1 MYCVSTLFMRFRE
14 YLPYYKRNLKVAG
27 PIVLSQVG
35 VALTQLVDTFMV
47 SQLGTI
53 ELAAVSFASSVA
65 LMGFLFVNGLL
76 MGVTPIVGQT
86 YTSNEVGDKEAK
98 IGRIGQIFQNQML
111 LAVVSSVLML
121 GLLLVV
127 EKFLSNM
134 GQDEAVV
141 KCAIPYYIVLVIS
154 VLPNTL
160 FMAGK
165 QFLEGLGN
173 TSVAMGITI
182 IANLVNILFNYF
194 LIYGKC
200 GFPEMGV
207 LGAGVATLISRVVM
221 PIMLFVVMYYRK
233 EWWVY
238 CQRFRISLFAWR
250 EVKDILVVG
259 LPIAAHILMEMS
271 AFSFSGIM
279 MGWLGAAALASH
291 QIASQMSNLLF
302 MVVLGISA
310 ATTIRV
316 SHQYGAKDYKAM
328 RMAANASIHLCLCA
342 NFVMGTLLI
351 LFRENITMLFS
362 EDLEVIRL
370 GSQVLVMAGV
380 FQLSDGMQ
388 AVGAGILRGLKDVKI
403 TMYVAFLSYLVI
415 NLPLGYVMAF
425 VVGLGAPGVWIGFIG
440 GLSVAAILFRIRY
453 LRDFRMIMGNE
464 ELGIR
469 S

>member
-1 MYCVSTLFMRFRE
+1 MSFRD
-14 YLPYYKRNLKVAG
+14 YIPYYKRNLKVAG

-47 SQLGTI
+47 SRLGTV
-53 ELAAVSFASSVA
+53 ELAAVSFASSVS
-65 LMGFLFVNGLL
+65 LLGFIFVNGLL
-76 MGVTPIVGQT
+76 MGVTPIVGQI
-86 YTSNEVGDKEAK
+86 YASNEVGSKEEK
-98 IGRIGQIFQNQML
+98 RRRIGQILQNQML

-121 GLLLVV
+121 GVLFAVRYLL
-127 EKFLSNM
+127 SYM
-134 GQDEAVV
+134 GQDVEVV
-141 KCAIPYYIVLVIS
+141 ECAIPYFIVLS
-154 VLPNTL
+154 VSILPNTL

-165 QFLEGLGN
+165 QFLEGIGN
-173 TSVAMGITI
+173 TSVAMIITI
-182 IANLVNILFNYF
+182 IANLVNVLFNYF
-194 LIYGKC
+194 LIFGKC
-200 GFPEMGV
+200 GFPEMGI
-207 LGAGVATLISRVVM
+207 LGAGVATLISRIVM
-221 PIMLFVVMYYRK
+221 PFMLFAVMYWHK
-233 EWWVY
+233 EWWAY
-238 CQRFRISLFAWR
+238 CQEFKLKLFSWL
-250 EVKDILVVG
+250 EVKGILVVG
-259 LPIAAHILMEMS
+259 FPIAAHILMEMS
-271 AFSFSGIM
+271 AFALSGIM

-316 SHQYGAKDYKAM
+316 SHQYGAKDYNAM

-342 NFVMGTLLI
+342 NFVMGALLI
-351 LFRENITMLFS
+351 FFREDIAMLFS
-362 EDLEVIRL
+362 SDPEVIRL
-370 GSQVLVMAGV
+370 GSQVLIMAGI

-403 TMYVAFLSYLVI
+403 TMYVAFLAYLVI

-453 LRDFRMIMGNE
+453 LRDFKMIM
-464 ELGIR
+464 R

>member
-1 MYCVSTLFMRFRE
+1 MRFRD
-14 YLPYYKRNLKVAG
+14 YIPYYKRNLKVAG

-47 SQLGTI
+47 SRLGTV

-65 LMGFLFVNGLL
+65 LLGFLFINGLL

-86 YTSNEVGDKEAK
+86 YTSDDFEDSKSKV
-98 IGRIGQIFQNQML
+98 GRIGQIFQNQML
-111 LAVVSSVLML
+111 LSLISSVLML
-121 GLLLVV
+121 VLLFVVRYFLGYMGQEVAVV
-127 EKFLSNM
+127 E
-134 GQDEAVV
+134 
-141 KCAIPYYIVLVIS
+141 CAIPYFIVLS
-154 VLPNTL
+154 VSILPNTL
-160 FMAGK
+160 FIAGK

-173 TSVAMGITI
+173 TSVAMLITI
-182 IANLVNILFNYF
+182 ISNLVNILFNYF
-194 LIYGKC
+194 LIFGKC

-207 LGAGVATLISRVVM
+207 LGAGVSTLISRLVM
-221 PIMLFVVMYYRK
+221 PIMLFVVMYWKK
-233 EWWVY
+233 EWWIY
-238 CQRFRISLFAWR
+238 CKCFRINLFAWK
-250 EVKDILVVG
+250 EVRDICVVG

-271 AFSFSGIM
+271 AFTFSGIM

-316 SHQYGAKDYKAM
+316 SHQYGAKDYHAV

-342 NFVMGTLLI
+342 NFLMGSLLI
-351 LFRENITMLFS
+351 FFRENIVMLFS
-362 EDLEVIRL
+362 SDPEVIRL
-370 GSQVLVMAGV
+370 GSQVLIMAGI

-403 TMYVAFLSYLVI
+403 TMYVAFLAYLVI

-425 VVGLGAPGVWIGFIG
+425 VVGLGAPGVWMGFIG

-453 LRDFRMIMGNE
+453 LRDFKKM
-464 ELGIR
+464 
-469 S
+469 

>member
-362 EDLEVIRL
+362 EDSEVIRL

-464 ELGIR
+464 ELGMR

>member
-1 MYCVSTLFMRFRE
+1 MYCVSTLFMRFRD

-111 LAVVSSVLML
+111 LAVLSSVLML

-141 KCAIPYYIVLVIS
+141 KCAIPYYVVLVVS

-221 PIMLFVVMYYRK
+221 PIMLFVVMYCRK

-316 SHQYGAKDYKAM
+316 SHQYGAKDYHAM

-362 EDLEVIRL
+362 EDSEVIRL
-370 GSQVLVMAGV
+370 GSQVLVMAGI

-453 LRDFRMIMGNE
+453 LKDFKRIV
-464 ELGIR
+464 I

>member
-1 MYCVSTLFMRFRE
+1 MFQICIMRFRD
-14 YLPYYKRNLKVAG
+14 YIPYYKRNLKVAG

-47 SQLGTI
+47 SRLGTV

-65 LMGFLFVNGLL
+65 LLGFLFINGLL

-86 YTSNEVGDKEAK
+86 YTSDDFEDSKSKV
-98 IGRIGQIFQNQML
+98 GRIGQIFQNQML
-111 LAVVSSVLML
+111 LSLISSVLML
-121 GLLLVV
+121 VLLFVVRYFLGYMGQEVAVV
-127 EKFLSNM
+127 E
-134 GQDEAVV
+134 
-141 KCAIPYYIVLVIS
+141 CAIPYFIVLS
-154 VLPNTL
+154 VSILPNTL
-160 FMAGK
+160 FIAGK

-173 TSVAMGITI
+173 TSVAMLITI
-182 IANLVNILFNYF
+182 ISNLVNILFNYF
-194 LIYGKC
+194 LIFGKC

-207 LGAGVATLISRVVM
+207 LGAGVATLISRLVM
-221 PIMLFVVMYYRK
+221 PIMLFVVMYWKK
-233 EWWVY
+233 EWWIY
-238 CQRFRISLFAWR
+238 CKCFRTNLFAWK
-250 EVKDILVVG
+250 EVRDICVVG

-271 AFSFSGIM
+271 AFTFSGIM

-316 SHQYGAKDYKAM
+316 SHQYGAKDYHAV

-342 NFVMGTLLI
+342 NFLMGSLLI
-351 LFRENITMLFS
+351 FFRENIVMLFS
-362 EDLEVIRL
+362 SDPEVIRL
-370 GSQVLVMAGV
+370 GSQVLIMAGI

-403 TMYVAFLSYLVI
+403 TMYVAFLAYLVI

-425 VVGLGAPGVWIGFIG
+425 VVGLGAPGVWMGFIG

-453 LRDFRMIMGNE
+453 LRDFKKM
-464 ELGIR
+464 
-469 S
+469 

>member
-1 MYCVSTLFMRFRE
+1 MSFRD

-47 SQLGTI
+47 SRLGTV

-65 LMGFLFVNGLL
+65 LLGFLFVNGLL

-86 YTSNEVGDKEAK
+86 YTSNELGGAEVKV
-98 IGRIGQIFQNQML
+98 GRIGQIFQNQML
-111 LAVVSSVLML
+111 LAVVASVLML
-121 GLLLVV
+121 GVLLLVTG
-127 EKFLSNM
+127 FLSYM
-134 GQDEAVV
+134 GQDVAVV
-141 KCAIPYYIVLVIS
+141 ECAIPYYIVLAIS

-173 TSVAMGITI
+173 TSVAMIITI
-182 IANLVNILFNYF
+182 ISNLVNILFNYF
-194 LIYGKC
+194 LIFGKC

-221 PIMLFVVMYYRK
+221 PFMLFAVMYWRK
-233 EWWVY
+233 EWWAY
-238 CQRFRISLFAWR
+238 CKGFKMSWFAWK
-250 EVKDILVVG
+250 EVRGICVVG

-271 AFSFSGIM
+271 AFTFSGIM

-342 NFVMGTLLI
+342 NFVMGSLLVF
-351 LFRENITMLFS
+351 FRENIAMLFS
-362 EDLEVIRL
+362 ADPEVIRL
-370 GSQVLVMAGV
+370 GSQVLVMAGI

-388 AVGAGILRGLKDVKI
+388 AVGVGILRGLKDVKI
-403 TMYVAFLSYLVI
+403 TMYVAFLAYIVI

-440 GLSVAAILFRIRY
+440 GLTVAAILFRIRY
-453 LRDFRMIMGNE
+453 LRDFKKIMRNE
-464 ELGIR
+464 KFGMR
-469 S
+469 N

>member
-1 MYCVSTLFMRFRE
+1 MSFRD

-35 VALTQLVDTFMV
+35 GALTQLVDTFMV
-47 SQLGTI
+47 SRLGTI

-65 LMGFLFVNGLL
+65 LLGFLFINGLL
-76 MGVTPIVGQT
+76 MGVTPIVGQI
-86 YTSNEVGDKEAK
+86 YTSEEVGDGETKV
-98 IGRIGQIFQNQML
+98 GRLGQIFQNQIL
-111 LAVVSSVLML
+111 LSIVSSVLML
-121 GLLLVV
+121 AVLFGVRY
-127 EKFLSNM
+127 FLGSM
-134 GQDEAVV
+134 GQEEAVV
-141 KCAIPYYIVLVIS
+141 ECAIPYFIVVIVS
-154 VLPNTL
+154 ILPYML
-160 FMAGK
+160 FMGGK

-173 TSVAMGITI
+173 TSVAMIITI
-182 IANLVNILFNYF
+182 ISNLVNILFNYF
-194 LIYGKC
+194 LIFGKC

-221 PIMLFVVMYYRK
+221 PFMLFAVIYWHK
-233 EWWVY
+233 EWWAY
-238 CQRFRISLFAWR
+238 CREFKMKLFAWL
-250 EVKDILVVG
+250 EIKGILVVG
-259 LPIAAHILMEMS
+259 FPIAAHILMEMS
-271 AFSFSGIM
+271 AFALSGIM

-351 LFRENITMLFS
+351 FFRENIAMLFS
-362 EDLEVIRL
+362 SDPEVIRL
-370 GSQVLVMAGV
+370 GSQVLVMAGI

-388 AVGAGILRGLKDVKI
+388 AVGAGILRGLKDVKV
-403 TMYVAFLSYLVI
+403 TMYVAFLAYLVI

-453 LRDFRMIMGNE
+453 LRDFRKIMGNE
-464 ELGIR
+464 E
-469 S
+469 

>member
-1 MYCVSTLFMRFRE
+1 MRFRD

-47 SQLGTI
+47 GQLGTV
-53 ELAAVSFASSVA
+53 ELAAVSLASSIA

-76 MGVTPIVGQT
+76 MGATPIVGQSFT
-86 YTSNEVGDKEAK
+86 TMEIGEDAK
-98 IGRIGQIFQNQML
+98 RRMIGKIFQNQIL
-111 LAVVSSVLML
+111 LSVLSSVLML
-121 GLLLVV
+121 GVLFVV
-127 EKFLSNM
+127 RMFLYNM
-134 GQDEAVV
+134 GQDVAVV
-141 KCAIPYYIVLVIS
+141 DCAIPYYIVLSFSI
-154 VLPNTL
+154 LPNSA

-165 QFLEGLGN
+165 QWLEGLGN

-182 IANLVNILFNYF
+182 IANLVNIVFNYF

-207 LGAGVATLISRVVM
+207 LGAGVATLISRVLM
-221 PIMLFVVMYYRK
+221 PIMLFAVIYWRK
-233 EWWVY
+233 GWWKY
-238 CQRFRISLFAWR
+238 CEEFRMELFDWKEIVEILRVGFPIA
-250 EVKDILVVG
+250 VHILV
-259 LPIAAHILMEMS
+259 EMS
-271 AFSFSGIM
+271 AFSLSGIM

-291 QIASQMSNLLF
+291 QIAAQTGNVLF

-316 SHQYGAKDYKAM
+316 SHQYGAKDYRAM

-342 NFVMGTLLI
+342 NLIMGVLLVI
-351 LFRENITMLFS
+351 FRRNVVMLFS
-362 EDLEVIRL
+362 ADPEVIRI
-370 GSQVLVMAGV
+370 GSQVLVMAGI

-440 GLSVAAILFRIRY
+440 GLTVAAVLFRIRY
-453 LRDFRMIMGNE
+453 LRDFKKIMSNE
-464 ELGIR
+464 CF
-469 S
+469 

>member
-1 MYCVSTLFMRFRE
+1 MFQICIMRFRD
-14 YLPYYKRNLKVAG
+14 YIPYYKRNLKVAG

-47 SQLGTI
+47 SRLGTV

-65 LMGFLFVNGLL
+65 LLGFLFINGLL

-86 YTSNEVGDKEAK
+86 YTSDDFEDSKSKV
-98 IGRIGQIFQNQML
+98 GRIGQIFQNQML
-111 LAVVSSVLML
+111 LSLISSVLML
-121 GLLLVV
+121 VLLFVVRYFLGYMGQEVAVV
-127 EKFLSNM
+127 E
-134 GQDEAVV
+134 
-141 KCAIPYYIVLVIS
+141 CAIPYFIVLS
-154 VLPNTL
+154 VSILPNTL
-160 FMAGK
+160 FIAGK

-173 TSVAMGITI
+173 TSVAMLITI
-182 IANLVNILFNYF
+182 ISNLVNILFNYF
-194 LIYGKC
+194 LIFGKC

-207 LGAGVATLISRVVM
+207 LGAGVATLISRLVM
-221 PIMLFVVMYYRK
+221 PIMLFVVMYWKK
-233 EWWVY
+233 EWWIY
-238 CQRFRISLFAWR
+238 CKCFRTNLFAWK
-250 EVKDILVVG
+250 EVSDICVVG

-271 AFSFSGIM
+271 AFTFSGIM

-316 SHQYGAKDYKAM
+316 SHQYGAKDYHAV

-342 NFVMGTLLI
+342 NFLMGSLLI
-351 LFRENITMLFS
+351 FFRENIVMLFS
-362 EDLEVIRL
+362 SDPEVIRL
-370 GSQVLVMAGV
+370 GSQVLIMAGI

-403 TMYVAFLSYLVI
+403 TMYVAFLAYLVI

-425 VVGLGAPGVWIGFIG
+425 VVGLGAPGVWMGFIG

-453 LRDFRMIMGNE
+453 LRDFKKM
-464 ELGIR
+464 
-469 S
+469 

>member
-1 MYCVSTLFMRFRE
+1 MRFRD
-14 YLPYYKRNLKVAG
+14 YLPYYKRNLRVAG

-35 VALTQLVDTFMV
+35 GALTQLVDTFMV
-47 SQLGTI
+47 GRLGTT
-53 ELAAVSFASSVA
+53 ELAAVSLASSIA
-65 LMGFLFVNGLL
+65 LMGFLFVHGLL
-76 MGVTPIVGQT
+76 MGATPIVGQLFT
-86 YTSNEVGDKEAK
+86 AVEIDGEEKK
-98 IGRIGQIFQNQML
+98 RQIGKIFQNQL
-111 LAVVSSVLML
+111 LLSVVSSVLML
-121 GLLLVV
+121 GVLFVV
-127 EKFLSNM
+127 RMFLYNM
-134 GQDEAVV
+134 GQDVTVV
-141 KCAIPYYIVLVIS
+141 DCAILYYIVVIIS
-154 VLPNTL
+154 ILPYML

-165 QFLEGLGN
+165 QWLEGLGN
-173 TSVAMGITI
+173 TSVAMVITI
-182 IANLVNILFNYF
+182 IANLLNIVFNYF

-221 PIMLFVVMYYRK
+221 PVMLFAVIYWRK
-233 EWWVY
+233 AWWQY
-238 CQRFRISLFAWR
+238 CKEFRIGLFDCR
-250 EVKDILVVG
+250 EVVDILKVG
-259 LPIAAHILMEMS
+259 FPIAVHILVEMS
-271 AFSFSGIM
+271 AFTLSGIM

-291 QIASQMSNLLF
+291 QIASQMSNVLF

-316 SHQYGAKDYKAM
+316 SHQYGAKDYRAM

-351 LFRENITMLFS
+351 CFRENITMLFS
-362 EDLEVIRL
+362 EDPEVIRL
-370 GSQVLVMAGV
+370 GAQVLVMAGI

-440 GLSVAAILFRIRY
+440 GLTVAAVLFRIRY
-453 LRDFRMIMGNE
+453 LRDFKKIMSNE
-464 ELGIR
+464 CF
-469 S
+469 